1 VDTRDIVDIQQ
12 LEAFCHHAVDHDDQS
27 LLHLAF
33 TDDAVFDARQCGGP
47 RIEGLKGISEFF
59 ALGKPPHP
67 PSHHMT
73 NCWIR
78 EEDGRVKVWM
88 KFMVMDR
95 ETGRMHTG
103 DNNDWV
109 VRTDEGWRI
118 RERVA
123 RMRYPGEM
131 TVSDEVRES
140 YESPQ

>member
-1 VDTRDIVDIQQ
+1 
-12 LEAFCHHAVDHDDQS
+12 
-27 LLHLAF
+27 
-33 TDDAVFDARQCGGP
+33 
-47 RIEGLKGISEFF
+47 
-59 ALGKPPHP
+59 
-67 PSHHMT
+67 MT